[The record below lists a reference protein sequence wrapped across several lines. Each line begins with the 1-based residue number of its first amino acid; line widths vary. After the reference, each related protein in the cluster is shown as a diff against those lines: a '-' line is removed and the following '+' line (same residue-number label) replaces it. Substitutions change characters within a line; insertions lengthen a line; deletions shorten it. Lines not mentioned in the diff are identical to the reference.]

1 MMMMLIMTKVV
12 SIFDWKQ
19 SKLIVGHVFVMTFDD
34 DDDDDRIMNTLS
46 WASSSSSSMNIC
58 PSNRWRAIQSHLN
71 AFSMN
76 LIIR

>member
-19 SKLIVGHVFVMTFDD
+19 SKLIVGHVFVMTFDY
-34 DDDDDRIMNTLS
+34 DDDDDRIINTLS
-46 WASSSSSSMNIC
+46 WASSSMNIC